1 MENKNSYMSIDT
13 LGDIYVMEEI
23 IYYDKLLTFTCQND
37 VGNTYI
43 ASCIELDSEEQ
54 WLFLSISN
62 ARLIQVLRGG
72 ITAYEAFTKP
82 EMGFLWKVYL
92 SADDY
97 SAGKAETINVNEL
110 SDDDLPDKEI
120 VFDIYGEELFA
131 IKSDERQK
139 ILSDSIKERRE
150 FLDLSLEMGNSHI
163 HEVEAEFLGEVL
175 ESTQKLINVI
185 AHKKGANGKVPQHI
199 RDENKLIYSG
209 DYAASFGF
217 RLKSNK
223 LANILNESE
232 LQESLTIFM
241 NLLESKSDTDKIIEI
256 INKLNPAVLQH
267 YKRYLRMFER
277 KNVSIKTYCAFPDEQ
292 YTNINVSKEDIE
304 QSIKAL
310 ETEID
315 VYSKENTFRGE
326 LVAIDTTTKT
336 FKFVTD
342 IDETLSGTIGSDLT
356 IEEYRLPRKA
366 LAKLNIIVELNNFTQ
381 QENITYELI
390 ELTYE

>member
-241 NLLESKSDTDKIIEI
+241 NLLE
-256 INKLNPAVLQH
+256 
-267 YKRYLRMFER
+267 
-277 KNVSIKTYCAFPDEQ
+277 
-292 YTNINVSKEDIE
+292 
-304 QSIKAL
+304 
-310 ETEID
+310 
-315 VYSKENTFRGE
+315 
-326 LVAIDTTTKT
+326 
-336 FKFVTD
+336 
-342 IDETLSGTIGSDLT
+342 IG
-356 IEEYRLPRKA
+356 RA
-366 LAKLNIIVELNNFTQ
+366 HV
-381 QENITYELI
+381 
-390 ELTYE
+390 